1 MNLPFPLNLIISPLV
16 GWTSFFLKD
25 EQAGE
30 INRQQ
35 NAYAMPV
42 NNTPV
47 DAMVRLRLWD
57 VKDDSWYFERM
68 RYWGYNKDRATEI
81 LQSNKTWQDMS
92 SIIRWGWRNDKPD
105 DEVAAILVS
114 HGWEEQ
120 DAKRMVEVAH
130 FYPSPADLV
139 NWQAKEV
146 FEPEMVSHYGLD
158 AELGELDLSMFK
170 RAGMTAEQA
179 RNYWIAHW
187 EHPSWNQLQQMLF
200 RIPEVTEEE
209 VRRWFRLMEV
219 PPFWRQ
225 HMIDTAY
232 HPYTR
237 VDVRR
242 MHKIGV
248 FGTGPEA
255 DAKLRTAYTDLGF
268 HGEQADNMVLFTK
281 KYNMQSGESANLD
294 LTRSM
299 IERAYDIGYIQ
310 RGQAEEYLSGMGYD
324 EDEVTFIIGSADADR
339 ALASGGDWLTLLK
352 NQLTSGIRTRS
363 EVEQKLADLGFDG
376 QAVSH
381 YADLFVAWGEEPTK
395 IPSKTDVKNFMMH
408 EIITEATARE
418 YLKHM
423 GYPDDLIS
431 LYIVDWV
438 GGAERYEEWR
448 KLQIEIEKRLAGG

>member
-1 MNLPFPLNLIISPLV
+1 MAVGALGALAIAGGSTLFGMLMGSGPIGEARDNMLNKLFAVTRTPIEAII
-16 GWTSFFLKD
+16 
-25 EQAGE
+25 
-30 INRQQ
+30 
-35 NAYAMPV
+35 
-42 NNTPV
+42 
-47 DAMVRLRLWD
+47 RLRLWQ
-57 VKDDSWYFERM
+57 VKDDDWFYDKM
-68 RYWGYNKDRATEI
+68 RAYGYGKEVADETLKSYR
-81 LQSNKTWQDMS
+81 TWQDMS

-105 DEVAAILVS
+105 SEVAEILVA
-114 HGWEEQ
+114 HGWEAQE
-120 DAKRMVEVAH
+120 AKRMVEVAH

-146 FEPEMVSHYGLD
+146 FEPEMIKHYGLD

-170 RAGMTAEQA
+170 RAGMTEEQA

-187 EHPSWNQLQQMLF
+187 EHPSWNQLQEMLF
-200 RIPEVTEEE
+200 RIPDVTEEE
-209 VRRWFRLMEV
+209 VRRWFKLMEV

-248 FGTGPEA
+248 FGTGEDA

-281 KYNMQSGESANLD
+281 KYNMQSGESASRD

-310 RGQAEEYLSGMGYD
+310 RDTAHDYLSGMGYD
-324 EDEVTFIIGSADADR
+324 EDEVTFIIGSLDADR
-339 ALASGGDWLTLLK
+339 ALSSGGDWLTLLK
-352 NQLTSGIRTRS
+352 NQLTSGLRTRS

-381 YADLFVAWGEEPTK
+381 YADLFEAWAEEPTK
-395 IPSKTDVKNFMMH
+395 TPSKTDVKSWLAH
-408 EIITEATARE
+408 GVITEAAARG
-418 YLKHM
+418 YLGNL
-423 GYPDDLIS
+423 GYTTGHIEM
-431 LYIVDWV
+431 YIVDWA
-438 GGAERYEEWR
+438 GGPDRYEEWR
-448 KLQIEIEKRLAGG
+448 KKQIEIEKRLKG